1 MGLLSS
7 RRGLTGSRLVVLLG
21 ALSMFGPL
29 TMDMYLPALP
39 ALTRDLSAST
49 SAGQLTL
56 TACMAGLAAGQL
68 VFGPVSDAIGRRRP
82 LVACL
87 VVFVLASLGAV
98 FASSIWVLLVLRLL
112 QGLGGSAGIVIA
124 RAVVRD
130 RFPAAEAAQRYAL
143 LTLVSSTAPIVAPVL
158 GGLVLQFGE
167 WRAIFVALAI
177 SGLLVLIG
185 ASAGIAESLA
195 PERRLGGGLAE
206 TGRVIHA
213 LVRDRAFRGYVLA
226 GSLAF
231 AAMAAYIAGSP
242 FVLQDVYGLSP
253 LAFACVFAG
262 NAVGIVAL
270 GRVNRRLVGRLGA
283 AAMLQRGIYLGASGG
298 VALLV
303 SVLAGAG
310 LVAVLVSL
318 LAVVAS
324 IGLVLPNATALA
336 MRVEPSIAGRASA
349 LIGAAQFGIGGL
361 VAPLVGVAGR
371 HSAVPMAIV
380 VVAMGAGAIAALRS
394 ASARV
399 SL

>member
-68 VFGPVSDAIGRRRP
+68 LFGPVSDAIGRRRP

-130 RFPAAEAAQRYAL
+130 RFPAAEGAQRYAL
-143 LTLVSSTAPIVAPVL
+143 LTLIVV
-158 GGLVLQFGE
+158 
-167 WRAIFVALAI
+167 
-177 SGLLVLIG
+177 
-185 ASAGIAESLA
+185 
-195 PERRLGGGLAE
+195 
-206 TGRVIHA
+206 
-213 LVRDRAFRGYVLA
+213 
-226 GSLAF
+226 
-231 AAMAAYIAGSP
+231 
-242 FVLQDVYGLSP
+242 
-253 LAFACVFAG
+253 
-262 NAVGIVAL
+262 L

-283 AAMLQRGIYLGASGG
+283 TAMLQRGIYLGASGG

-303 SVLAGAG
+303 SVLVGAG
-310 LVAVLVSL
+310 LAAVLVSL

-324 IGLVLPNATALA
+324 IGLVLSNATALA

-349 LIGAAQFGIGGL
+349 LIGAAQFGVGGL

-371 HSAVPMAIV
+371 HSALPMAIV
-380 VVAMGAGAIAALRS
+380 VVTMGGGAIVALRS
-394 ASARV
+394 ATARV
-399 SL
+399 